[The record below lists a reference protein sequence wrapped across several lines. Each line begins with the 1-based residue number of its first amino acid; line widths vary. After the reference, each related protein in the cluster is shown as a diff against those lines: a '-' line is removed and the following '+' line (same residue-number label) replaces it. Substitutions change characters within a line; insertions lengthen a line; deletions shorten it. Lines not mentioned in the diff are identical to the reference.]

1 MCDCSSQLN
10 PPYSP
15 LHPYPPHILVRLCQV
30 TTWISNA
37 ICLCLLCVEWFDVRG
52 EFSFFLNGG
61 IVDHHCLNLFSNSN
75 RLIISHTCTT
85 GTFYTSRLTYTR
97 MTFTRNM
104 ITWLVDTMASAGA
117 FISKYHWCTRY
128 KQESYN
134 WVIWKIKMTF
144 VKYKYQYFLLFFL
157 FFFVCFVLF
166 FLFFFYCFKRLKHT
180 SFI

>member
-97 MTFTRNM
+97 MTFTLNR
-104 ITWLVDTMASAGA
+104 ITWLVDTMPSAGGIY
-117 FISKYHWCTRY
+117 FKISLVYTIQTRVV
-128 KQESYN
+128 KLSN
-134 WVIWKIKMTF
+134 LKNKDDNCKI
-144 VKYKYQYFLLFFL
+144 
-157 FFFVCFVLF
+157 
-166 FLFFFYCFKRLKHT
+166 
-180 SFI
+180 

>member
-1 MCDCSSQLN
+1 LCDCISQLT

-15 LHPYPPHILVRLCQV
+15 LHIYWCVFTKSRHGFQTPYI
-30 TTWISNA
+30 
-37 ICLCLLCVEWFDVRG
+37 LCLFCVEWFDVRG
-52 EFSFFLNGG
+52 ELSFFLNAG

-75 RLIISHTCTT
+75 RLIIFYTCSTCT
-85 GTFYTSRLTYTR
+85 FYISRLTFTR
-97 MTFTRNM
+97 KTFTRNR
-104 ITWLVDTMASAGA
+104 ITWSVDTMASAGA

-180 SFI
+180 SLL